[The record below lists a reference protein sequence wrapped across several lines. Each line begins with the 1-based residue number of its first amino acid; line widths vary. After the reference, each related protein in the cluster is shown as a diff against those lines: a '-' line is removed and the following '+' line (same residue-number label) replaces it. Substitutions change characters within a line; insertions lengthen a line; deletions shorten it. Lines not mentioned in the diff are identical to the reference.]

1 MGSPDR
7 QFGENRDIKK
17 DRPDGPTHNRIDAQ
31 RIVVAVLC
39 RPVGPRRVLWSC
51 RPDLTVGAIDCR
63 RYAAW
68 KT

>member
-17 DRPDGPTHNRIDAQ
+17 DRPEGPTHNRIDAQ

-39 RPVGPRRVLWSC
+39 RPVGPRRVL
-51 RPDLTVGAIDCR
+51 
-63 RYAAW
+63 
-68 KT
+68 